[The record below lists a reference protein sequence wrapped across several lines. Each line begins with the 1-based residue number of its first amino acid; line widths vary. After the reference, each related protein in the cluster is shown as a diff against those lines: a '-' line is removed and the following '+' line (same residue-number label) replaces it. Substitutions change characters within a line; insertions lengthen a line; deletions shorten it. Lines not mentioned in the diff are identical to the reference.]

1 MSHHHFNTPSTNN
14 NLSSP
19 SNTTNPIS
27 ASSTDT
33 TQRLHSLQSIH
44 SKTLSQQKV
53 ELYDALCQSGRKD
66 ILKAIL
72 KNQLVECGWMQ
83 RMQQLCGEELEKTG
97 LDGSRGDE
105 YMDLEAMSR
114 RLREKGMDLV
124 PERIRKDVEK
134 TLTEWIDEE
143 GMRDE

>member
-1 MSHHHFNTPSTNN
+1 
-14 NLSSP
+14 
-19 SNTTNPIS
+19 
-27 ASSTDT
+27 
-33 TQRLHSLQSIH
+33 
-44 SKTLSQQKV
+44 
-53 ELYDALCQSGRKD
+53 
-66 ILKAIL
+66 
-72 KNQLVECGWMQ
+72 MQ